1 MSDEGIDPVMEA
13 VSALRGAGI
22 VVEPSSDKLD
32 CWLIGDMTF
41 SDADVWRLAASRG
54 LVEADEPR

>member
-1 MSDEGIDPVMEA
+1 MEA

-22 VVEPSSDKLD
+22 EVEPSGDELD

-41 SDADVWRLAASRG
+41 SDADLWRLALSRG
-54 LVEADEPR
+54 LVEEGESR

>member
-1 MSDEGIDPVMEA
+1 MEA

-22 VVEPSSDKLD
+22 EVEPSGDELD

-41 SDADVWRLAASRG
+41 SDADLWRLALSRG
-54 LVEADEPR
+54 LVGVGEAR